1 MTNYEIIQQLEYIRM
16 NVNQK
21 IDMLINSLNVESP
34 SKPSTITFNDSND
47 TNKKIVNANINRG
60 WTEMTGDQVEMP
72 NMTL

>member
-47 TNKKIVNANINRG
+47 TNKKIVNANLNRG